1 LDKLCF
7 KTYTWPTNPDTYRE
21 DMVREGV
28 YRETGSGEKVLSGV
42 GTLKRVIT
50 GSGVMIGT
58 NAYANYT
65 ALARLLE
72 DPEKGVLTH
81 PVCGSR
87 TVYFTRLQMT
97 QNPKPNNIAYSFTFE
112 ETETEAEE
120 TE

>member
-1 LDKLCF
+1 MDKLCF

-28 YRETGSGEKVLSGV
+28 YRE
-42 GTLKRVIT
+42 T